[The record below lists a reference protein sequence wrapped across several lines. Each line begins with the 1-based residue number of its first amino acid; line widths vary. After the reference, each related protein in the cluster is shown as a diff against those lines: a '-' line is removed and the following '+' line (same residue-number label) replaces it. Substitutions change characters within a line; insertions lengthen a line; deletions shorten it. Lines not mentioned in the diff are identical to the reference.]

1 MWSLSLPI
9 KYKERERRRKS
20 GRERDTRGISM
31 EVRETHKHLL
41 WDQEVHLGVSKD

>member
-20 GRERDTRGISM
+20 GRERYKGDKHGSEGEPQAPPVGSRDTFRSF
-31 EVRETHKHLL
+31 
-41 WDQEVHLGVSKD
+41 